1 MAENLKVQIDF
12 IGDSSKLRQQ
22 LESLAA
28 AMGSLRK
35 KTESYTKA
43 NNKLKSSNKEVA
55 TQTASLTKRNKKL
68 IAENKKLIAEVERLK
83 ASMQG
88 YGKTQKKVGR
98 GMFSITNKGRLLG
111 NAFATFRSRLL
122 LISFAMTLVSK
133 TIGTLTSGFGKQEKA
148 ERKLSQ
154 AIGGTSTRLLEH
166 ASALQAKT
174 TFGDED
180 IIAAQAAIAQ
190 YTNEEDQIKQLTEA
204 TLDFATAKGMDLKS
218 AAELVGKSIGS
229 STNAL
234 QRYGIHVEG
243 AVGSQER
250 FNIAMESLTKDGI
263 SGQASAEAE
272 TFSGK
277 MAQAKNIFGDI
288 AELLG
293 KELVPFVEKAV
304 DIFVRWGKK
313 MLEQGETWNKFKLAI
328 KTLIAP
334 MKIQFTLLS
343 GLVKWGI
350 KMFNTYKHVGE
361 SISNFLTPVFIIW
374 RNALSQVVTI
384 VSSLASAL
392 GSLLLGNFEEA
403 KESAKKAGKAF
414 QDFSITSTLTA
425 EQTENLAKQTE
436 WLDEA
441 TGGLLTDYEN
451 LDEVLNKVNKTEEDN
466 KNKLDDKTKAL
477 LNQAILMA
485 RISDVTD
492 ALSQKQASLN
502 VTTLQG
508 EIEHK
513 SYVKT
518 LADFNKATEQSIGF
532 AEAKSMA
539 ELEAY
544 IQKTFQNEEE
554 KQRLLEM
561 IALQKELNDTV
572 ISGAISEK
580 QAIDEKRKA
589 GFEMAKTMA
598 QLIGDSKMSA
608 LAGLRIQQAQAIA
621 AAYLAFN
628 RYNEMMPPRPV
639 LAKLALV
646 QGLLNAAAIEKQQG
660 KVKSA
665 ALGAD
670 FITQGEQFL
679 RVGDNPSG
687 QERVQVTPLGNN
699 RASAGGSGSGSV
711 NVNINGNILGT
722 DEFVRDTL
730 IPSLED
736 SLGRNLA

>member
-55 TQTASLTKRNKKL
+55 KQTASLTKRNKKL
-68 IAENKKLIAEVERLK
+68 IAENKKLIAEIERLK
-83 ASMQG
+83 ASMEG
-88 YGKTQKKVGR
+88 YGKKQKGVGR
-98 GMFSITNKGRLLG
+98 GMFAITNKGRLLS
-111 NAFATFRSRLL
+111 NSFATIRSKLL
-122 LISFAMTLVSK
+122 LASFAASMFSA
-133 TIGTLTSGFGKQEKA
+133 TIGKLTSIYGQQEKA

-154 AIGGTSTRLLEH
+154 AIGGNSTRLLEH

-277 MAQAKNIFGDI
+277 MAQAKNIFGDV

-293 KELVPFVEKAV
+293 KQLVPFVEKAV
-304 DIFVRWGKK
+304 DVFVRWGKK

-328 KTLIAP
+328 KTLTAP
-334 MKIQFTLLS
+334 MKISFTLIS
-343 GLVKWGI
+343 GLVRWGV

-392 GSLLLGNFEEA
+392 GSLLLGNFQEA
-403 KESAKKAGKAF
+403 KESAQKAGKAF

-425 EQTENLAKQTE
+425 EQTENLTKQTE

-451 LDEVLNKVNKTEEDN
+451 LDETLKKVNKTEEDN
-466 KNKLDDKTKAL
+466 KNNLDDKTKAL
-477 LNQAILMA
+477 LNQAILTA

-492 ALSQKQASLN
+492 ALAQKQAFLN
-502 VTTLQG
+502 QTTLDG
-508 EIEHK
+508 ELEHK

-518 LADFNKATEQSIGF
+518 LADFNKATEQNIGF
-532 AEAKSMA
+532 TEAKSMA

-544 IQKTFQNEEE
+544 IEKTFQNEEE
-554 KQRLLEM
+554 KKRLLEM
-561 IALQKELNDTV
+561 IRLQKELNDTV
-572 ISGAISEK
+572 AFGMVTQRQAKEEKIKAGIDIAKSLAGLVGSEK
-580 QAIDEKRKA
+580 MTA
-589 GFEMAKTMA
+589 
-598 QLIGDSKMSA
+598 LIM
-608 LAGLRIQQAQAIA
+608 LRIQQAEAIA
-621 AAYLAFN
+621 NAHKAYTDW
-628 RYNEMMPPRPV
+628 YSTRPV
-639 LAKLALV
+639 YAKLLLAK
-646 QGLLNAAAIEKQQG
+646 GLLEAAAIEKQQG